1 MNRIIFNYL
10 LFVFFFGVNIN
21 AQNSSINKFDSVVL
35 ENNIQPENRKFTS
48 KDSVSNLIHNKLDSK
63 VEINP
68 INAFILKN
76 SDSINTIF
84 IYGKDTI
91 NLVKNDSLFTYNN
104 LLKPIDSI
112 SQLWNNYVFDSIK
125 VILNNSFE
133 KIFKSKSKIIKSID
147 TLSTDY
153 ISNKKE
159 PHKVIDNVNVEKEAI
174 NNKEG
179 WDKSW
184 IFIILGFVVILILVL
199 KKYKQFKNKIV
210 LLKKEI
216 LALNEEKTV
225 LHSKIKSLKIR
236 EKDYKDLGEV
246 KNISVHNINNIDET
260 RIKVIGKIQT
270 ENTLDSSQ
278 LKKLTDGQENRWVT
292 VAHSAIGKSHL
303 QATPPIPCQD
313 NNYFETLNDNWQL
326 AIVCDGAGS
335 AKMSHFGSKLISKNA
350 IPSNLKNAV
359 SNLKWFKNGELPSK
373 KEWKNLGVTIF
384 KETLDNLI
392 FWVAEQ
398 NKQNNTNLSV
408 NNYAS
413 TAMLTLYNSKGAV
426 VANIGDGR
434 GGYLSTSGVL
444 KSLFT
449 PFGGDESNGTIFIT
463 SPIWENPQKFIQT
476 DVIDEKLL
484 AIFLLSDGME
494 KVTFECSNLTDD
506 VFTDANIPFKKF
518 FFPILS
524 KMKSLD
530 SEGEEKLKDEWKS
543 LLEFG
548 NEAIKNES
556 DDKTLLVSFLK

>member
-1 MNRIIFNYL
+1 MSRIIFDYL
-10 LFVFFFGVNIN
+10 LFVFFLGVNIN
-21 AQNSSINKFDSVVL
+21 AQTSSINKVDSVVL
-35 ENNIQPENRKFTS
+35 EHNIQPENREFTS
-48 KDSVSNLIHNKLDSK
+48 KVSVSSLFHNKLDSK
-63 VEINP
+63 VEFNP
-68 INAFILKN
+68 INAFVLKN

-84 IYGKDTI
+84 IYAKDTV
-91 NLVKNDSLFTYNN
+91 NLVKNDSLFKYNN

-112 SQLWNNYVFDSIK
+112 SQLWNNDVFDSIK

-133 KIFKSKSKIIKSID
+133 KIFKFKSKIIKSID
-147 TLSTDY
+147 TLSIDD

-159 PHKVIDNVNVEKEAI
+159 PHKVIEKVNGGKEAI

-184 IFIILGFVVILILVL
+184 FFIIVGFGVILILVL

-216 LALNEEKTV
+216 VALNEEKTV
-225 LHSKIKSLKIR
+225 LHSKIKSLKSR
-236 EKDYKDLGEV
+236 EKDYKDLGKV

-260 RIKVIGKIQT
+260 RIKVIGKLQT
-270 ENTLDSSQ
+270 KNTLDSSQ

-313 NNYFETLNDNWQL
+313 NNYFEPLNDNWQL

-335 AKMSHFGSKLISKNA
+335 AKMSHFGSKLISNNA
-350 IPSNLKNAV
+350 IPSNLKNAL

-398 NKQNNTNLSV
+398 NIQNNTNLSV

-434 GGYLSTSGVL
+434 GGYLSTSGEL

-463 SPIWENPQKFIQT
+463 SPIWENPKKFIQT

-494 KVTFECSNLTDD
+494 KVTFECSNLTDN

-518 FFPILS
+518 FFPVLS
-524 KMKSLD
+524 KIKSLN
-530 SEGEEKLKDEWKS
+530 SKGEEKLKDEWKS
-543 LLEFG
+543 LLESG
-548 NEAIKNES
+548 NEAIKNEP

>member
-1 MNRIIFNYL
+1 MNRIILKSL
-10 LFVFFFGVNIN
+10 LFIFFLSVNIN
-21 AQNSSINKFDSVVL
+21 AQNISINKVDSVRL
-35 ENNIQPENRKFTS
+35 ENNIKLKNREFTS
-48 KDSVSNLIHNKLDSK
+48 KDSVSDLINNKLDSK
-63 VEINP
+63 VEFNP
-68 INAFILKN
+68 INAFVLKN
-76 SDSINTIF
+76 LDSINNIF
-84 IYGKDTI
+84 IYGKDTV
-91 NLVKNDSLFTYNN
+91 NLVKNDSLFKYND

-112 SQLWNNYVFDSIK
+112 SKLWNNRAFDSIK

-133 KIFKSKSKIIKSID
+133 KIFRSKSEIIKGID
-147 TLSTDY
+147 TFSTDDVL
-153 ISNKKE
+153 NKKE
-159 PHKVIDNVNVEKEAI
+159 QLIIIEKVIGEKEAI
-174 NNKEG
+174 NKKEG
-179 WDKSW
+179 WNKSW
-184 IFIILGFVVILILVL
+184 FFIVLGFGAILILIL
-199 KKYKQFKNKIV
+199 KKYKQLKNKIH
-210 LLKKEI
+210 LLKNGIET
-216 LALNEEKTV
+216 LNEEKTA
-225 LHSKIKSLKIR
+225 LHSKIKYLESREEDSNSLDKVDNKSIDNIEEIR
-236 EKDYKDLGEV
+236 NKL
-246 KNISVHNINNIDET
+246 IHQ
-260 RIKVIGKIQT
+260 IQI
-270 ENTLDSSQ
+270 ENTLDTSQ
-278 LKKLTDGQENRWVT
+278 LNRLTDGQENRWVT

-303 QATPPIPCQD
+303 KAVPPIPCQD

-335 AKMSHFGSKLISKNA
+335 AKMSHFGSKLISNNA
-350 IPSNLKNAV
+350 IPSNLKNV
-359 SNLKWFKNGELPSK
+359 LSNLKWFKNGELPSK

-463 SPIWENPQKFIQT
+463 SPIWDNPHKYIQT
-476 DVIDEKLL
+476 DVINEKLL

-494 KVTFECSNLTDD
+494 KITFECSNLTDD

-518 FFPILS
+518 FFPVLS

-530 SEGEEKLKDEWKS
+530 SEGEEKLKDEWKL
-543 LLEFG
+543 LLESG
-548 NEAIKNES
+548 NNAIINEN

>member
-1 MNRIIFNYL
+1 MNRIILKSL
-10 LFVFFFGVNIN
+10 LFIFFLSVNIN
-21 AQNSSINKFDSVVL
+21 AQNISINKVDSVRL
-35 ENNIQPENRKFTS
+35 ENNIKLKNREFTS
-48 KDSVSNLIHNKLDSK
+48 KDSVSDLINNKLDSK
-63 VEINP
+63 VEFNP
-68 INAFILKN
+68 INAFVLKN
-76 SDSINTIF
+76 LDSINNIF
-84 IYGKDTI
+84 IYGKDTV
-91 NLVKNDSLFTYNN
+91 NLVKNDSLFKYND

-112 SQLWNNYVFDSIK
+112 SKLWNNRAFDSIK

-133 KIFKSKSKIIKSID
+133 KIFRSKSEIIKGID
-147 TLSTDY
+147 TFSTDDVL
-153 ISNKKE
+153 NKKE
-159 PHKVIDNVNVEKEAI
+159 QLIIIEKVIGEKEAI
-174 NNKEG
+174 NKKEG
-179 WDKSW
+179 WNKSW
-184 IFIILGFVVILILVL
+184 FFIVLGFGAILILVL
-199 KKYKQFKNKIV
+199 KKYKQLKNKIH
-210 LLKKEI
+210 LLKNGIET
-216 LALNEEKTV
+216 LNEEKTA
-225 LHSKIKSLKIR
+225 LHSKIKYLESREEDSNSLDKVDNKSIDNIEEIR
-236 EKDYKDLGEV
+236 NKL
-246 KNISVHNINNIDET
+246 IHQ
-260 RIKVIGKIQT
+260 IQI
-270 ENTLDSSQ
+270 ENTLDTSQ
-278 LKKLTDGQENRWVT
+278 LNRLTDGQENRWVT

-303 QATPPIPCQD
+303 KAVPPIPCQD

-335 AKMSHFGSKLISKNA
+335 AKMSHFGSKLISNNA
-350 IPSNLKNAV
+350 IPSNLKNV
-359 SNLKWFKNGELPSK
+359 LSNLKWFKNGELPSK

-413 TAMLTLYNSKGAV
+413 TAMLALYNSKGAV

-463 SPIWENPQKFIQT
+463 SPIWDNPHKYIQT
-476 DVIDEKLL
+476 DVINEKLL

-494 KVTFECSNLTDD
+494 KITFECSNLTDD

-518 FFPILS
+518 FFPVLS

-530 SEGEEKLKDEWKS
+530 SEGEEKLKDEWKL
-543 LLEFG
+543 LLESG
-548 NEAIKNES
+548 NNAIINEN